1 MVLMK
6 EKGNLIQLHKDI
18 AVYSNENQPLEKA
31 LHRGLKRI
39 CEETGWPVGHIYF
52 TAEDAREGMV
62 PSVIWYLENPG
73 RFDTFRTIT
82 ENTPLAPGVGLP
94 GRVMA
99 SKKPAWIQDVTKDEN
114 FPRANLAEDIG
125 VLSGFAFPI
134 FIGQEVV
141 GVMEFFSSKAL
152 EPDEEILE
160 SMENIGTQI
169 GRVLERKRAE
179 EKQKDLLHNVSE
191 RIKELTCV
199 YEITNLVGNCENVED
214 IFEKAAVFMAQAWQY
229 PEIART
235 KIYFDGREYCPQAF
249 EETLWKQVSEIMI
262 KGELRGTVEIF
273 YLEEMPEVDE
283 GPFLKEERNLIEGI
297 SRLLGEAYEKKLGEN
312 EIVRSRKQLR
322 DLSQR
327 LELIREEERT
337 RIAREVHDELGQVL
351 STLRL
356 ELSLFG
362 KKWGAGSKDS
372 SQTIVHMTDL
382 VDNTIQ
388 TVKRIS
394 ADLRP
399 PILDFLGLG
408 EAIEWQGKEFQKR
421 TNIKFKSKINIKSDE
436 IDQNRATTLFRIFQ
450 ETLTNISR
458 HAKAENI
465 FVDLSQQDR
474 KYVLR
479 VEDDGIGI
487 TKEQVSNPKSLGI
500 LGMRERALVW
510 GGTVEFFSQPNEGA
524 KVVITILF

>member
-1 MVLMK
+1 MELIK

-31 LHRGLKRI
+31 LHKGLKRI

-52 TAEDAREGMV
+52 TAEDSREGMV
-62 PSVIWYLENPG
+62 PSVIWHLEDPS
-73 RFDTFRTIT
+73 RFETFRTVT

-99 SKKPAWIQDVTKDEN
+99 SGKPAWIPDVTKDEN
-114 FPRANLAEDIG
+114 FPRAKTAEDIG
-125 VLSGFAFPI
+125 VRAGFAFPI
-134 FIGQEVV
+134 FIGHEVV
-141 GVMEFFSSKAL
+141 GVMEFFSSMAL

-160 SMENIGTQI
+160 GMENIGTQI
-169 GRVLERKRAE
+169 GRVLERKRAD
-179 EKQKDLLHNVSE
+179 EKQKVLLHNVRE
-191 RIKELTCV
+191 RIKELTCI
-199 YEITNLVGNCENVED
+199 YEITNLVRNCENVED
-214 IFEKAAVFMAQAWQY
+214 IFDKAAGFMVQAWQY
-229 PEIART
+229 PDITRT
-235 KIYFDGREYCPQAF
+235 KIYFDGKEYCPFPF
-249 EETLWKQVSEIMI
+249 EETLWKQASEITI
-262 KGELRGTVEIF
+262 KGELRGTVETY
-273 YLEEMPEVDE
+273 YLKEMPEADE
-283 GPFLKEERNLIEGI
+283 GPFLREERNLIEGI
-297 SRLLGEAYEKKLGEN
+297 SRLLGEAYEKKIGEN

-322 DLSQR
+322 DLAQR

-351 STLRL
+351 STLKL

-362 KKWGAGSKDS
+362 KKWEIEDKESNQKL
-372 SQTIVHMTDL
+372 VHMTDL
-382 VDNTIQ
+382 IDNTIQ
-388 TVKRIS
+388 TVKKIS

-408 EAIEWQGKEFQKR
+408 EAIEWQGKEFQKL
-421 TNIKFKSKINIKSDE
+421 TSINFNSQINLKSDE

-458 HAKAENI
+458 HAKAKNI
-465 FVDLSQQDR
+465 FVDLSKQD
-474 KYVLR
+474 KNITLR

-487 TKEQVSNPKSLGI
+487 TKDQVSNPKSLGI

-510 GGTVEFFSQPNEGA
+510 GGTVDFLSQPNEGA
-524 KVVITILF
+524 KVVITISL

>member
-1 MVLMK
+1 MALMK
-6 EKGNLIQLHKDI
+6 EKGNIIQLHKDI
-18 AVYSNENQPLEKA
+18 AVYSNEKQPLEKA
-31 LHRGLKRI
+31 LHKGLKRI

-52 TAEDAREGMV
+52 TAEDSREGLV
-62 PSVIWYLENPG
+62 PSVIWYLEKPD
-73 RFDTFRTIT
+73 RFDTFKTIT

-99 SKKPAWIQDVTKDEN
+99 SKKPAWIPDVTKDEN
-114 FPRANLAEDIG
+114 FPRAKLAEDIG
-125 VLSGFAFPI
+125 VHAGFAFPI
-134 FIGQEVV
+134 FIEKEVV
-141 GVMEFFSSKAL
+141 GVMEFFSSKTL

-179 EKQKDLLHNVSE
+179 EKQKILIHNVTE
-191 RIKELTCV
+191 RIKELTCI

-214 IFEKAAVFMAQAWQY
+214 IFEKAAIFMKEAWQY
-229 PEIART
+229 PEITRT
-235 KIYFDGREYCPQAF
+235 KIYFDGQEYCPKPF
-249 EETLWKQVSEIMI
+249 KETFWKQVSEITI
-262 KGELRGTVEIF
+262 KGELRGTVETY
-273 YLEEMPEVDE
+273 YLKNMPEADE

-322 DLSQR
+322 GLSQR

-372 SQTIVHMTDL
+372 SQAIVHMTDL
-382 VDNTIQ
+382 VDITIQ

-421 TNIKFKSKINIKSDE
+421 TNINFSNKINLKSEE

-450 ETLTNISR
+450 EILTNISR
-458 HAKAENI
+458 HANAKNI
-465 FVDLSQQDR
+465 FVDLSKQDR
-474 KYVLR
+474 SFILK

-500 LGMRERALVW
+500 LGMRERAFVW
-510 GGTVEFFSQPNEGA
+510 GGTVDFICQPNEGT

>member
-1 MVLMK
+1 MESIK
-6 EKGNLIQLHKDI
+6 EKSKLIQLHKDI

-31 LHRGLKRI
+31 LHKGLKRI

-52 TAEDAREGMV
+52 TAEDSSDGMI
-62 PSVIWYLENPG
+62 PSVIWHLEDQA
-73 RFDTFRTIT
+73 RFETFRNVT
-82 ENTPLAPGVGLP
+82 ENSPLAPGVGLP

-99 SKKPAWIQDVTKDEN
+99 SGKPAWIQDVTKDAN
-114 FPRANLAEDIG
+114 FPRAKMAEDIG
-125 VLSGFAFPI
+125 VRAGFAFPI

-141 GVMEFFSSKAL
+141 GVMEFFSASAL

-169 GRVLERKRAE
+169 GRVLERRKAD

-191 RIKELTCV
+191 RIKELTCI
-199 YEITNLVGNCENVED
+199 YEITNLIRNCENVED
-214 IFEKAAVFMAQAWQY
+214 IFEKAAIFMAQAWQY
-229 PEIART
+229 PEITRT
-235 KIYFDGREYCPQAF
+235 KIYFDGKEYCPNPF
-249 EETLWKQVSEIMI
+249 EETLWKQVSEITI
-262 KGELRGTVEIF
+262 KGELRGTIETF
-273 YLEEMPEVDE
+273 YLEEMPDVDE
-283 GPFLKEERNLIEGI
+283 GPFLKEERSLIEGI

-312 EIVRSRKQLR
+312 EVVQSRKQLR

-351 STLRL
+351 STLKL

-362 KKWGAGSKDS
+362 KKWGVANKESN
-372 SQTIVHMTDL
+372 QQIVHMTDL
-382 VDNTIQ
+382 IDNTIQ

-399 PILDFLGLG
+399 PILDFLGVG
-408 EAIEWQGKEFQKR
+408 EAIEWQGKEFEKR
-421 TNIKFKSKINIKSDE
+421 TNIKFKCEINLNSEE

-458 HAKAENI
+458 HAEANNI
-465 FVDLSQQDR
+465 FVNLSKKD
-474 KYVLR
+474 KNFILI

-487 TKEQVSNPKSLGI
+487 TEEQVSNPKSLGI

-510 GGTVEFFSQPNEGA
+510 GGTVEFLSQTNQGA
-524 KVVITILF
+524 KVVITISM